1 MFFKSLKYYL
11 LSFFIFMFISCC
23 FIPTLDSLILN
34 KDTKTIIEY
43 YTISNTEFCWP
54 IPGYT
59 RISSNFGKR
68 NSPTSGASS
77 FHLGIDIPAP
87 QGTNLVSP
95 CKATVI
101 FTGFKRF
108 RWLHNYFKV

>member
-23 FIPTLDSLILN
+23 FIPTLDSSILN

-68 NSPTSGASS
+68 NSPTSSASS

-95 CKATVI
+95 CNATVI